1 LKRNKL
7 TAIIRAHEA
16 IFDGYRFQLLS
27 EETQVPK
34 VITIFSAPNY
44 CDVYKNKAAFLI
56 FADDQVDIKQFDA
69 SPHPYFLPNF
79 MDVFTWSMPFVA
91 ENACSVL
98 KEVLS
103 FATTNG
109 GSSKCTQEIV
119 ERVNVTNSDL
129 SNPAE
134 TVEMPL
140 RQDKKR
146 RNVVLREKVIAI
158 SKMVKLFHVVRTQN
172 ETISKLKILLPS
184 GQLPSGLL
192 SQGSRAIADAL
203 YFARVAEIDLVNEQ
217 LPLRRQFS
225 LPELPVKRSQLK
237 FRKSDYIRSKTQSV
251 C

>member
-103 FATTNG
+103 FATTCRGN
-109 GSSKCTQEIV
+109 TQEIE

-129 SNPAE
+129 ANPAE
-134 TVEMPL
+134 TDEMQP
-140 RQDKKR
+140 RKDKKR
-146 RNVVLREKVIAI
+146 RTAILREKVIAI
-158 SKMVKLFHVVRTQN
+158 SKMVQLFNVVRTQN

-192 SQGSRAIADAL
+192 SQGSKAIADAL

-217 LPLRRQFS
+217 LPLRRKFS

>member
-103 FATTNG
+103 FATTCRRN
-109 GSSKCTQEIV
+109 TQEI
-119 ERVNVTNSDL
+119 EELVNVTNSDL
-129 SNPAE
+129 ANPAE
-134 TVEMPL
+134 TDEMRP
-140 RQDKKR
+140 RKDKKR
-146 RNVVLREKVIAI
+146 RNDVLREKVIAI